1 MNTPALDLPADMT
14 ERPAFRAWFAGS
26 RITDDQGRPLVL
38 YHATNADFSAF
49 EIDRG
54 IGVAGQGIYLTDRR
68 PSDDRYGTF
77 VMPLYAA
84 IRQPADFRAGDG
96 AISDMAERLGLARL
110 SDMSSL
116 TQLRTWSAAL
126 RQRLLAAGFDGA
138 LVCGEQG
145 ANYVVAFHPQQV
157 KSALGNS
164 GSFDPENPDIRYARA
179 AHAPLPDEREALSA
193 GFWRWFGHSRIT
205 DTQGRPLVVYHGT
218 HHDFSVFQSQSPTT
232 VIRLDGEEI
241 QRADSWD
248 MGDDRSGMPQGYH
261 YMALGNARDL
271 GADVALRLHLAEV
284 ARLGLDG
291 PDTRRITRDLL
302 RLQGKR
308 LTFHTEIRPTGDG
321 FYFTPDRSYSFI
333 RDIGQ
338 RPGGQVMPVYLSIQN
353 PIWLN
358 ASQIETAGLAE
369 RMAAY
374 RAQGYDGAI
383 FANYPDD
390 LTRRGWNGA
399 TQIVAFDA
407 RQIKSAIGN
416 SSSFDPENP
425 DIRFARAWH
434 GSPHDFDRFSLNAVG
449 SGEGHQAF
457 GWGLYFAS
465 EREVAQWY
473 RDSLTQRRPENVTR
487 ELVRQGIP
495 DTLARTFADYYVAVG
510 RGGPVFEGFADII
523 NRPGPTPAIE
533 QFRAQWRPLLPQLQA
548 AITGITGHLYEVEIP
563 DDGDLLDWDLP
574 LSAQPAPVQAVLR
587 AQHLMYDER
596 DYDAQRA
603 MDGSWRIYRID
614 PETRQAS
621 QVARLDGEDARTPQE
636 ALAMSGVQFDR
647 GQFAY
652 ESLVRRLG
660 SAQDASRYLL
670 SLGVR
675 GIRYLDGGSRNG
687 ERHTHNYVIFDD
699 QDVRMV
705 SPAAAQSAARYARTA
720 APAAPQ
726 EAIETALQQ
735 HFGPAWQAL
744 RAAGRVQLVAR
755 VADLPGRHPGDLA
768 GLHDPRS
775 GITWLVAENLTPE
788 TAPGYVLHEVG
799 VHAGLPGMLGERLHA
814 RLLAAVDAL
823 VTAGHPQAL
832 AARAKARDLSHNPNH
847 VAEETLAYLV
857 QDAPQLSVCQ
867 QVISGIRQFVWR
879 VSGGRFFTPSVA
891 DCQALAWAG
900 VDHAARQARLAA
912 SDVPFPLGQAP
923 RYARAWHG
931 SPHAFEAFSRAHVG
945 QGDGVQAYGHGLYFA
960 EHPAVA
966 HRYQTE
972 LAQLIWESSAGP
984 LTDQGLLD
992 RLGAAIAAQYPDLS
1006 PSAVSQVAGNL
1017 VTGLR
1022 KAGSLA
1028 AYLDENPTPGGRY
1041 HAYYQPGL
1049 RALEDLAVR
1058 QSPGY
1063 LYEVDLQSDPGS
1075 YLDWDQPMSAQPA
1088 SVQQAIGSLDLGD
1101 DIDPDTLLGAGIYQ
1115 RLSAQL
1121 GGQAA
1126 ASEHLALLGV
1136 RGIRYQ
1142 DDLSRNQGVVSHNY
1156 VVFEDRDCAVVSR
1169 SAGPR
1174 PR

>member
-1 MNTPALDLPADMT
+1 MSTPALDLPADMT
-14 ERPAFRAWFAGS
+14 ENPAFRAWFAGS
-26 RITDDQGRPLVL
+26 RITDAQGRPLVL
-38 YHATNADFSAF
+38 YHATNADFSVF

-54 IGVAGQGIYLTDRR
+54 MGVAGQGIYLTDRR
-68 PSDDRYGTF
+68 PGDDRYGTF

-164 GSFDPENPDIRYARA
+164 GSFDPDNPD
-179 AHAPLPDEREALSA
+179 
-193 GFWRWFGHSRIT
+193 
-205 DTQGRPLVVYHGT
+205 V
-218 HHDFSVFQSQSPTT
+218 
-232 VIRLDGEEI
+232 
-241 QRADSWD
+241 
-248 MGDDRSGMPQGYH
+248 
-261 YMALGNARDL
+261 
-271 GADVALRLHLAEV
+271 
-284 ARLGLDG
+284 
-291 PDTRRITRDLL
+291 
-302 RLQGKR
+302 
-308 LTFHTEIRPTGDG
+308 
-321 FYFTPDRSYSFI
+321 
-333 RDIGQ
+333 
-338 RPGGQVMPVYLSIQN
+338 
-353 PIWLN
+353 
-358 ASQIETAGLAE
+358 
-369 RMAAY
+369 
-374 RAQGYDGAI
+374 
-383 FANYPDD
+383 
-390 LTRRGWNGA
+390 
-399 TQIVAFDA
+399 
-407 RQIKSAIGN
+407 
-416 SSSFDPENP
+416 
-425 DIRFARAWH
+425 RFARAWH
-434 GSPHDFDRFSLNAVG
+434 GSPHDFDRFSLSAVG
-449 SGEGHQAF
+449 TGEGHQAF

-510 RGGPVFEGFADII
+510 RGGPVFEGFADIV
-523 NRPGPTPAIE
+523 NRAGPTPAIE

-652 ESLVRRLG
+652 ESLARRLG

-675 GIRYLDGGSRNG
+675 GIRYLDGGSRSG
-687 ERHTHNYVIFDD
+687 EHKTHNYVIFDD

-726 EAIETALQQ
+726 DAIESALQQ

-755 VADLPGRHPGDLA
+755 VSDLPGRHPIDLA

-857 QDAPQLSVCQ
+857 QDAPQLSVSQ
-867 QVISGIRQFVWR
+867 QVIANIRQFVWR

-900 VDHAARQARLAA
+900 VDHAARQAAA
-912 SDVPFPLGQAP
+912 SDAPFPVGQAT

-931 SPHAFEAFSRAHVG
+931 SPHAFEVFSLDHVG
-945 QGDGVQAYGHGLYFA
+945 QGAGSQAYGHGLYFS
-960 EHPAVA
+960 EQAVDA
-966 HRYQTE
+966 QRYQTE
-972 LAQLIWESSAGP
+972 LAKLTWESSAGP
-984 LTDQGLLD
+984 LTDQDLWD
-992 RLGAAIAAQYPDLS
+992 RLDAAIAAQYPDLS

-1028 AYLDENPTPGGRY
+1028 AYLDENPQPGGRY

-1049 RALEDLAVR
+1049 RALEALAVR
-1058 QSPGY
+1058 QSTAY

-1075 YLDWDQPMSAQPA
+1075 YLDWNQPLRAQPA
-1088 SVQQAIGSLDLGD
+1088 IVQQVLGSLDLGSEV
-1101 DIDPDTLLGAGIYQ
+1101 DPDTLLGAGIYQ

-1121 GGQAA
+1121 GGPAA

-1142 DDLSRNQGVVSHNY
+1142 DDLSRNQGVDSHNY
-1156 VVFEDRDCAVVSR
+1156 VVFEDSDCAVVSR